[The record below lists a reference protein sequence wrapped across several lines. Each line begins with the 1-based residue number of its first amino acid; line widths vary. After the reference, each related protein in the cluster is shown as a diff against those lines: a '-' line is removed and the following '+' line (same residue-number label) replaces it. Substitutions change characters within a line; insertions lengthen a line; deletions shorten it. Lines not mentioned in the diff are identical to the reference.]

1 MVTDTTTDAQLRRT
15 IQKKIEN
22 EMPLQ
27 LLKRIVY
34 EVRCEEMGIRPDGWK
49 LYPDKTDTI
58 DPILMSD
65 FYHYVLS
72 FYGENGIYNMGATLD
87 MVMEATKKYINSSD
101 EFCGD
106 SFDREHVRD
115 IMIDTYQL
123 QFPN

>member
-15 IQKKIEN
+15 IQKTIEN

-58 DPILMSD
+58 DPILLSD

-123 QFPN
+123 KFPN

>member
-58 DPILMSD
+58 DSILLSD

-72 FYGENGIYNMGATLD
+72 FYGENGIYKMGATLD
-87 MVMEATKKYINSSD
+87 MVMESTKKYINSSD

-123 QFPN
+123 KFPN

>member
-1 MVTDTTTDAQLRRT
+1 MVADTTTDAQLRRT
-15 IQKKIEN
+15 IQKTIEN

-87 MVMEATKKYINSSD
+87 MVMEATQKYISSGAD
-101 EFCGD
+101 FTGD

-115 IMIDTYQL
+115 ILIDTYQL
-123 QFPN
+123 KFPN